1 MVIAQEIWSL
11 TETPFDKFV
20 RLQTILDSQIALS
33 TGSRLIL
40 ILAVPVRS
48 LLRSKSRETS
58 GT

>member
-1 MVIAQEIWSL
+1 VIAQEICSL
-11 TETPFDKFV
+11 TEMRFDKFV
-20 RLQTILDSQIALS
+20 RLQTKLDSEFALS